1 PGEVTGRIVDAGER
15 LAGKVLSVALYSGAT
30 RWKANLSGARFT
42 LADAA
47 PAHYFVWVKA
57 DDVRVLV
64 GSPFDPQPGQQ
75 LDLGDLTTELSARGR
90 IALRG
95 PDGAQLLRPKATLGE
110 GYRRY
115 RMNFDGVH
123 LVADNVTIG
132 KHRVNLQMA
141 KWHAPPLEFELVA

>member
-1 PGEVTGRIVDAGER
+1 
-15 LAGKVLSVALYSGAT
+15 
-30 RWKANLSGARFT
+30 
-42 LADAA
+42 
-47 PAHYFVWVKA
+47 
-57 DDVRVLV
+57 
-64 GSPFDPQPGQQ
+64 
-75 LDLGDLTTELSARGR
+75 LTTELSARVR

-141 KWHAPPLEFELVA
+141 KWHAPPLEFELVAGQDLLLTLDVAPAVLWRFHFTMPLPDQWQSCEFTLRDVAGEVIAQNTATANGV